1 MAKPICEQTCLRK
14 KQSKM
19 KKRDKEVL
27 TRKAGLEIAVL
38 GVMVG

>member
-1 MAKPICEQTCLRK
+1 MSEK

-27 TRKAGLEIAVL
+27 TRKAGLEIAVS